1 MRIWFG
7 SLALAITLAA
17 GAGSAAAVTRPGM
30 QMGTT
35 CSPQGTSLSITAMNT
50 KFDKDCLAVA
60 AGQPFTIRFYNQDS
74 IGHSVAILPSHTST
88 QPFFRG
94 DIVTGPKA
102 VTYSVPALAAPG
114 TYHFHCEVHPSLMM
128 GTFIVAEAAPTVGP
142 MPAPST
148 PPAPGPGMGDEKP
161 ATTPAPSAA
170 PAPAMP
176 RMAAE
181 APGPAPTVEPSAEA
195 QSKAMPAMPA
205 TPAAAA
211 GLARTGS
218 RSAHVLVLL
227 AGIALAGG
235 GLAITGGARRAV
247 AQEAVGARPRP

>member
-1 MRIWFG
+1 MRTWFG
-7 SLALAITLAA
+7 SLAFAITLAA

-50 KFDKDCLAVA
+50 KFDKDCLAVS

-94 DIVTGPKA
+94 DIVAGPKA
-102 VTYSVPALAAPG
+102 VTYSVPALTAPG
-114 TYHFHCEVHPSLMM
+114 TYHFHCDVHPNLMM

-148 PPAPGPGMGDEKP
+148 PPASAMPKMAAKAPSRAPAVEP
-161 ATTPAPSAA
+161 ATSAEAKPQDMPAMAA
-170 PAPAMP
+170 TPAMP
-176 RMAAE
+176 SV
-181 APGPAPTVEPSAEA
+181 PAR
-195 QSKAMPAMPA
+195 QS
-205 TPAAAA
+205 AAASMA
-211 GLARTGS
+211 HTGP
-218 RSAHVLVLL
+218 RGTHLLVLL

-235 GLAITGGARRAV
+235 GLAVTGGARRA
-247 AQEAVGARPRP
+247 GPSS